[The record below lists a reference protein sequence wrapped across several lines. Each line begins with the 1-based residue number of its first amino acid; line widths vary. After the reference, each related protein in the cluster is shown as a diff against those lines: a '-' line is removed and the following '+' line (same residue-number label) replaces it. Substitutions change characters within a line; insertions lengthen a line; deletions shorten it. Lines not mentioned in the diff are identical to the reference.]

1 MSTAIAYIATIVA
14 VILTVTGLLQAII
27 GGLVGRLGGP
37 LLGAL
42 VGGIVVWLGIDFLW
56 VWLEGGHVPIAAL
69 AAAIAVLFAHGAI
82 SKDELTQQSNWM
94 MAGEAWAIILVGVY
108 IVVVS
113 EPIRWY

>member
-1 MSTAIAYIATIVA
+1 MSTIIAYLATLAA
-14 VILTVTGLLQAII
+14 VILTVTALFQAII
-27 GGLVGRLGGP
+27 GGLVGRLAGP

-42 VGGIVVWLGIDFLW
+42 VGGLFVWIGIDFLW
-56 VWLEGGHVPIAAL
+56 QWLEGGHIPIAAL
-69 AAAIAVLFAHGAI
+69 AAALLAIFAHGVV

-108 IVVVS
+108 VVVVS